1 MTQIIALSLVL
12 CGLIAVEIA
21 YPSTDIARANE
32 AIEMATYADF
42 CPN

>member
-1 MTQIIALSLVL
+1 MNQIIALSLVL

-21 YPSTDIARANE
+21 YPSTDVARANE
-32 AIEMATYADF
+32 AVEIATYADF